1 MICASVKKGIDCF
14 FMGKTGCQFNGGSC
28 HTIAEKCT
36 GCQKAK
42 QFPAG
47 TYCLMFPEPATK
59 WRVGNCNMAT
69 HIVKAP
75 STKETPKVNPLKAS
89 KRASGH

>member
-1 MICASVKKGIDCF
+1 MICTTAKQGIDCF

-28 HTIAEKCT
+28 HAVIDKCN

-42 QFPAG
+42 PFPSG
-47 TYCLMFPEPATK
+47 TYCLMFPEPSVK
-59 WRVGNCNMAT
+59 WRTGNCNMAT

-75 STKETPKVNPLKAS
+75 GAKETPKLNPLKAS
-89 KRASGH
+89 KRASR